1 MYCVYW
7 SETHLA
13 RTESQIHQWYQLT
26 GEMLDPAATVTTPH
40 RQVLRS
46 DQLTLALELC
56 EELRRRRRN
65 GEAIS
70 FIGMVSEDANQ
81 VGEMGV
87 DSIVD
92 GKTPDGQVYDWK
104 KRRI

>member
-7 SETHLA
+7 SETVPA
-13 RTESQIHQWYQLT
+13 RHPDMIASWKEMT
-26 GEMLDPAATVTTPH
+26 GEELDPSETITVPR
-40 RQVLRS
+40 RQVLNS
-46 DQLTLALELC
+46 DQLTIALQLC

-70 FIGMVSEDANQ
+70 FIGMVSEDPNC
-81 VGEMGV
+81 VGEQGV
-87 DSIVD
+87 SDKLPE
-92 GKTPDGQVYDWK
+92 GYDWK

>member
-7 SETHLA
+7 SETRLA
-13 RTESQIHQWYQLT
+13 LTEEQIDSWYQLT
-26 GEMLDPAATVTTPH
+26 GEKLDPTATVTTPH
-40 RQVLRS
+40 RQLLRS
-46 DQLTLALELC
+46 NQLTLALELC
-56 EELRRRRRN
+56 EELRRRKRN

-87 DSIVD
+87 DSIVE
-92 GKTPDGQVYDWK
+92 GKTPDGHVYDWK
-104 KRRI
+104 KRR